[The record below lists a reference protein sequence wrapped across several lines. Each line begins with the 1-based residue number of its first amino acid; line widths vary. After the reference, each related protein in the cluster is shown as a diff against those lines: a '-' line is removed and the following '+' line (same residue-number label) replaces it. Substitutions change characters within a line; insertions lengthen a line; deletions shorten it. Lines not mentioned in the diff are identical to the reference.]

1 MKKTRLRLLRVVRKK
16 LANHYITIAR
26 GIFKGILANMIDL
39 SHYVIFRYTPY
50 HKKV

>member
-1 MKKTRLRLLRVVRKK
+1 MKKTRLELLRIVRKK
-16 LANHYITIAR
+16 LVNRYITIAR
-26 GIFKGILANMIDL
+26 GIFKGIIANMIEL